1 MVLKT
6 VYATESESPFSE
18 GVMVSLPVTYGSMT
32 YGPTTYG
39 QPQMTYEQP
48 PLSSEQETRKPTCW
62 QERARRK
69 SSYNKYTTPV
79 SQSSVQQIIPVQ
91 SNVQSVQQ
99 PQVPQDQD
107 PVTPNLGRPSAFR
120 RSSNCMTL
128 SSNRTT
134 STTSTEPESPN
145 LGMQTESPK
154 EARLRRIIEDSL
166 WGGTLLTYYRCQS
179 VKFKLS
185 SLQLQELEK
194 LDNEISNI
202 RDNTGR
208 YDCKLLMKKF
218 LLLESYNIP
227 DIGGVYDDEVISK
240 NFPMD
245 LLRMILL
252 AKGRNT
258 DNLSK
263 TQMINELNS
272 YNRTVL
278 AFTMVPSK
286 VWSPDL

>member
-1 MVLKT
+1 MEIKT
-6 VYATESESPFSE
+6 HLATESLSPE
-18 GVMVSLPVTYGSMT
+18 AQLVSL
-32 YGPTTYG
+32 GP
-39 QPQMTYEQP
+39 MTYEQP
-48 PLSSEQETRKPTCW
+48 RIIPMQETTELNCYQR
-62 QERARRK
+62 RARLKTRPAQV
-69 SSYNKYTTPV
+69 TTPV
-79 SQSSVQQIIPVQ
+79 TQQNIQVQNDVQPVSASQV
-91 SNVQSVQQ
+91 Q
-99 PQVPQDQD
+99 PQVQVRQDRD
-107 PVTPNLGRPSAFR
+107 PVVPDLGPSMFR
-120 RSSNCMTL
+120 RSQKRMAF
-128 SSNRTT
+128 SSNHNT
-134 STTSTEPESPN
+134 SNAPEPPKSHAY
-145 LGMQTESPK
+145 TESPE

-227 DIGGVYDDEVISK
+227 DIGGVYENETISK

>member
-1 MVLKT
+1 MGIKT
-6 VYATESESPFSE
+6 YLASESLSPE
-18 GVMVSLPVTYGSMT
+18 DMLVSLGPVS
-32 YGPTTYG
+32 
-39 QPQMTYEQP
+39 YEQP
-48 PLSSEQETRKPTCW
+48 LTSQQENSPRMNYRQRIAARKMRSTQNQTTCVSSPE
-62 QERARRK
+62 
-69 SSYNKYTTPV
+69 V
-79 SQSSVQQIIPVQ
+79 SQVQQCTQSEVQ
-91 SNVQSVQQ
+91 PQ
-99 PQVPQDQD
+99 PQVQSQVQVQPDQD
-107 PVTPNLGRPSAFR
+107 PIVPYLGPSAFKKSPKR
-120 RSSNCMTL
+120 MTL
-128 SSNRTT
+128 SSNRNT
-134 STTSTEPESPN
+134 SNAPESPDS
-145 LGMQTESPK
+145 GVSAESLK

>member
-1 MVLKT
+1 MEIKRHL
-6 VYATESESPFSE
+6 ATESLSPE
-18 GVMVSLPVTYGSMT
+18 AQLVSL
-32 YGPTTYG
+32 GP
-39 QPQMTYEQP
+39 MTYEQP
-48 PLSSEQETRKPTCW
+48 RIIPTQETTTLSCW
-62 QERARRK
+62 QRRAKTKLEAR
-69 SSYNKYTTPV
+69 SAQVTTSV
-79 SQSSVQQIIPVQ
+79 SQSPVQQNIQVQ
-91 SNVQSVQQ
+91 SNVRPVSASQVQ
-99 PQVPQDQD
+99 PQVQVCSDSD
-107 PVTPNLGRPSAFR
+107 PVVPNLGPSMFR
-120 RSSNCMTL
+120 RSSKRMSLN
-128 SSNRTT
+128 SNRIT
-134 STTSTEPESPN
+134 SNVPESSKSSAYVETP
-145 LGMQTESPK
+145 E

-166 WGGTLLTYYRCQS
+166 WGGTLLTYYQCQS

-202 RDNTGR
+202 RNNTGK
-208 YDCKLLMKKF
+208 YDCRLLMKKF

-227 DIGGVYDDEVISK
+227 DIGNVYKDETISK

-263 TQMINELNS
+263 TQMINELSS

-286 VWSPDL
+286 VWGPRL

>member
-1 MVLKT
+1 
-6 VYATESESPFSE
+6 
-18 GVMVSLPVTYGSMT
+18 MVSLGPTTHEPVTYA
-32 YGPTTYG
+32 P
-39 QPQMTYEQP
+39 P
-48 PLSSEQETRKPTCW
+48 PLSLVQETTELNCYQR
-62 QERARRK
+62 RARLKARPAQV
-69 SSYNKYTTPV
+69 TT
-79 SQSSVQQIIPVQ
+79 SILQSPVQQNIQVQ
-91 SNVQSVQQ
+91 SNVQPVPASQVQ
-99 PQVPQDQD
+99 PQVQVCPDLD
-107 PVTPNLGRPSAFR
+107 PVVPNLGPSAFR
-120 RSSNCMTL
+120 RSSKRMSL
-128 SSNRTT
+128 SSNRITNNVP
-134 STTSTEPESPN
+134 EPPKSHAY
-145 LGMQTESPK
+145 TESPG

-240 NFPMD
+240 NFPME

>member
-1 MVLKT
+1 MEIRT
-6 VYATESESPFSE
+6 HYATESLSPE
-18 GVMVSLPVTYGSMT
+18 DQIVSL
-32 YGPTTYG
+32 GP
-39 QPQMTYEQP
+39 MTYEQP
-48 PLSSEQETRKPTCW
+48 RIIPTQETTTLSCW
-62 QERARRK
+62 QRRAKTKLEAR
-69 SSYNKYTTPV
+69 SAQVTTSV
-79 SQSSVQQIIPVQ
+79 SQSPVQQNIQVQ
-91 SNVQSVQQ
+91 SNVQPVPTSQVQ
-99 PQVPQDQD
+99 PQVQVCQD
-107 PVTPNLGRPSAFR
+107 PDPVVPNLGPSMFR
-120 RSSNCMTL
+120 RSSKRMSLN
-128 SSNRTT
+128 SNRIT
-134 STTSTEPESPN
+134 SNVPEPPKSSAYTETPE
-145 LGMQTESPK
+145 
-154 EARLRRIIEDSL
+154 EARLRRIMEDSL
-166 WGGTLLTYYRCQS
+166 WGGTLLTYYQCQS

-202 RDNTGR
+202 RNNTGK
-208 YDCKLLMKKF
+208 YDCRLLMKKF

-227 DIGGVYDDEVISK
+227 DIGNVYKDETISK

-263 TQMINELNS
+263 TQMINELSS